1 MTAMADRFVSLG
13 ESRALAQGLT
23 LLLVAVCVVLAA
35 RLLWLVVAGPV
46 MPAPALPTAP
56 GERRAEGGAAGSIQ
70 GLFGQ
75 QSTTSRA
82 AESAPASRSGL
93 VLRGTVAAA
102 DATLGVAFIAEG
114 EGATD
119 RSYRA
124 GDSLPAGARLRE
136 VHADRVVIERGGALE
151 TLALT
156 RLGDGG
162 AAPARAAQ
170 SARPAAARG
179 GAAAAAIEASGG
191 FLTTPINVGR
201 PDLATARQ
209 VRAPDLA
216 SLVAEANIVPV
227 LEGER
232 VIGVRL
238 RLPDPALLDRLGLS
252 AEDVITQVNGI
263 PLDGPERRG
272 ELEQSL
278 QRGGP
283 VQLTVRRDGIDRQLT
298 IGL

>member
-1 MTAMADRFVSLG
+1 MTTMADRIVSLG

-35 RLLWLVVAGPV
+35 RLVWLVVAGPT
-46 MPAPALPTAP
+46 LPPPPVTAA
-56 GERRAEGGAAGSIQ
+56 ERRASADQAGSIQ
-70 GLFGQ
+70 GLFGPRAGPSQ
-75 QSTTSRA
+75 A
-82 AESAPASRSGL
+82 AERAPASRSGL

-119 RSYRA
+119 RAYRA
-124 GDSLPAGARLRE
+124 GESLPSGAHLRE
-136 VHADRVVIERGGALE
+136 VHADRVLIERAGALE
-151 TLALT
+151 TLALS
-156 RLGDGG
+156 RLGDTV
-162 AAPARAAQ
+162 ART
-170 SARPAAARG
+170 SARPTRATQTPTGRG
-179 GAAAAAIEASGG
+179 GAAAAAVEASGG

-216 SLVAEANIVPV
+216 SLVADANIVPV
-227 LEGER
+227 LEGDQ

-263 PLDGPERRG
+263 PLDGPERRS